1 MTKHELVAKITK
13 VVRAADEEFKDV
25 GGSTRHWVRD
35 CLLPGLEEAGL
46 QIVDTETIGAAV
58 LKLVEWLNTPSYPS
72 PTGSTKIPVVPID
85 IEDER
90 RFITLE
96 KLGDPNE

>member
-1 MTKHELVAKITK
+1 MTEHELVAKITK

-46 QIVDTETIGAAV
+46 RIVDIETIGDAV
-58 LKLVEWLNTPSYPS
+58 LKLVEWLNTHTYANSDG
-72 PTGSTKIPVVPID
+72 PTNPPVYPID
-85 IEDER
+85 LETER
-90 RFITLE
+90 KLVIAER
-96 KLGDPNE
+96 LGDPDE